1 MAEKKTNLVEIQEMN
16 EVEQQEF
23 DKQMDFLRTEMKKL
37 HQKSVI
43 MEYEAQQG
51 AAHAFLNC

>member
-1 MAEKKTNLVEIQEMN
+1 MEEKKTIIRNLN
-16 EVEQQEF
+16 EAEQQEF

-37 HQKSVI
+37 HQKSAI